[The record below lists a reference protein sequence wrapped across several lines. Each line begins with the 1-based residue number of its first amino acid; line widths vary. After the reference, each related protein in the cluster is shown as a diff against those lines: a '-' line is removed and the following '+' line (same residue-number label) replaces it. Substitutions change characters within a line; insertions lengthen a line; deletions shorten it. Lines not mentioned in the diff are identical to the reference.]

1 MSAGFRRER
10 GDGEFHRVLSL
21 AEVVTAPFYVFR
33 RKLGE
38 PAELRRSPHASPA
51 GQGDPIPR
59 LRCPMQRRSGGRAM
73 VSGIAPSGAVG
84 EHKRQQGWP
93 LIILVVFH
101 IASCCLLVQLEAV
114 H

>member
-1 MSAGFRRER
+1 
-10 GDGEFHRVLSL
+10 
-21 AEVVTAPFYVFR
+21 
-33 RKLGE
+33 
-38 PAELRRSPHASPA
+38 
-51 GQGDPIPR
+51 
-59 LRCPMQRRSGGRAM
+59 M